1 MIFLKNYLRKKCQ
14 KKMKDTHEEF
24 IALKKSI
31 DQALNAILKMALLT
45 LRLRNGMTKGILF
58 NQVTNM
64 ERKK

>member
-1 MIFLKNYLRKKCQ
+1 
-14 KKMKDTHEEF
+14 MKDTHEEF